1 MIELCVGDKFVM
13 VRVRTATAT
22 ATTCHGT
29 DTNLVVM
36 VW

>member
-13 VRVRTATAT
+13 VMVRTATAT